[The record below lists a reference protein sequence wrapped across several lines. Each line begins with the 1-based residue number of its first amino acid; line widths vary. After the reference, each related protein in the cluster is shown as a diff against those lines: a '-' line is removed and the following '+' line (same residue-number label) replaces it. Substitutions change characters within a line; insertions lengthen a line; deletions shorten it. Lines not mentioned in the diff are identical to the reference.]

1 MAKRGFVN
9 QKLGKN
15 MSRKAELMKAR
26 WAAEQARR
34 RERGPSREVRSQH
47 RHG

>member
-1 MAKRGFVN
+1 MAKERFLN

-15 MSRKAELMKAR
+15 MSRKAELQRVR

-34 RERGPSREVRSQH
+34 RERGPSREVRSAR